1 MVIKK
6 IIVFLLIVLFL
17 AACKN
22 NTGGDSN
29 VSRTHDGEDYKNEQ
43 EQSNV
48 TETGQNIGN
57 NTDSTSIDGPP
68 GNPSNN

>member
-1 MVIKK
+1 MG
-6 IIVFLLIVLFL
+6 LCL
-17 AACKN
+17 AACKD
-22 NTGGDSN
+22 NTGGGSN
-29 VSRTHDGEDYKNEQ
+29 GSGTHDGEDYKNEQ
-43 EQSNV
+43 EQSTT